1 MLFSNHR
8 QQFLQALS
16 NTALKVWRRLQRIYT
31 ENTKFSI
38 GLRIYYSGLRLYS
51 SGTRTSYSFAS
62 SWFINMRNR
71 TVAWFSRLTAKL
83 FQENFPMKSS
93 SRFRYCSDSRF
104 RYDEPWNH
112 PIIIHRSFSVY
123 LQKIVRSKLHFVRFS
138 APKPFLYP
146 INNPFNFLLLLL
158 WYALLFGDLSL
169 ISYLQK
175 ISIEDWIGYFL
186 WIKY

>member
-1 MLFSNHR
+1 MFTWRHGGHVGGVKYSFGNWTLFLCNFIMQIWLLVTWVNTLYSSGANINYLFR
-8 QQFLQALS
+8 FLTDVVQQSQTTIW

-93 SRFRYCSDSRF
+93 SRFCYCSDCSL
-104 RYDEPWNH
+104 YDGQWNH
-112 PIIIHRSFSVY
+112 PIIIHCSSSVY
-123 LQKIVRSKLHFVRFS
+123 LQKIVRSKLHFVI
-138 APKPFLYP
+138 P
-146 INNPFNFLLLLL
+146 N
-158 WYALLFGDLSL
+158 
-169 ISYLQK
+169 Q
-175 ISIEDWIGYFL
+175 
-186 WIKY
+186 